1 MRFHLIRTLAVLLIS
16 YSSLFFL
23 LFVVFPP
30 DEYSEDYLWGGLL
43 LCPIGCLFGLWLFR
57 FGSRNISL
65 IKNCTEKI
73 YDQIRVNN
81 FIDSKALSIEFQA
94 SEIDIRKIINRARRK
109 QLIPRDVDI
118 K

>member
-1 MRFHLIRTLAVLLIS
+1 LS
-16 YSSLFFL
+16 FL
-23 LFVVFPP
+23 VFYTKEFSA
-30 DEYSEDYLWGGLL
+30 DEYFLGLL
-43 LCPIGCLFGLWLFR
+43 LSPIGFLFGLRLFR

-81 FIDSKALSIEFQA
+81 FIDAKALSIEFQA
-94 SEIDIRKIINRARRK
+94 SEIDIRKIINRAKRK
-109 QLIPRDVDI
+109 QLVPRDVDV